1 MENSPYSSCLL
12 LHQDGKISRKCS
24 RFVWFTSDSYAI
36 PSISNSLVRPRLAL
50 IYDLVVFLLS
60 IIYIVFIYYIRGSTV
75 IEAFLSFPFL
85 HRARDTSVLMALAEQ
100 LVSHRSNTSHRQRS
114 LYLPFLFPLVRSCFV
129 PLSHRLRPICGV
141 RMFARFPCLSTLSR
155 LGPKLSRQL
164 VSCNVCNRGSLFN
177 EKHLLLTKLK
187 TNVSPQ
193 LVFSY

>member
-75 IEAFLSFPFL
+75 IEAFFVVPISAPCTRYIGINGLGRAVGKPSFEHEPSPEVTVLTFSLS
-85 HRARDTSVLMALAEQ
+85 S
-100 LVSHRSNTSHRQRS
+100 RS
-114 LYLPFLFPLVRSCFV
+114 LLLRSFVTSASTHLRRTHVRALSVSFYFV
-129 PLSHRLRPICGV
+129 SSWPEAFSSTCQLERLQPW
-141 RMFARFPCLSTLSR
+141 
-155 LGPKLSRQL
+155 
-164 VSCNVCNRGSLFN
+164 
-177 EKHLLLTKLK
+177 
-187 TNVSPQ
+187 
-193 LVFSY
+193 FSF

>member
-1 MENSPYSSCLL
+1 ML
-12 LHQDGKISRKCS
+12 LHQDEEISRKCS
-24 RFVWFTSDSYAI
+24 RFVWFSSDSYAI

-50 IYDLVVFLLS
+50 IYDFVVFLLP
-60 IIYIVFIYYIRGSTV
+60 IIYIVFVYYIGGST
-75 IEAFLSFPFL
+75 INKAFSSFPFL
-85 HRARDTSVLMALAEQ
+85 RRARDTSVLMALAEQ

-114 LYLPFLFPLVRSCFV
+114 LYLPFLFPLVRSV

-155 LGPKLSRQL
+155 VGPLAELSRQL
-164 VSCNVCNRGSLFN
+164 VSWNVCNRGSLFN

>member
-1 MENSPYSSCLL
+1 M
-12 LHQDGKISRKCS
+12 LHQEEEISRKCS

-36 PSISNSLVRPRLAL
+36 PGISNSLVRPRLAL
-50 IYDLVVFLLS
+50 IYDLVVFLLP
-60 IIYIVFIYYIRGSTV
+60 IIYIVFIYYIRGSMV
-75 IEAFLSFPFL
+75 IKAFLSFAFL
-85 HRARDTSVLMALAEQ
+85 RRARDTSVLMALAEQ

-114 LYLPFLFPLVRSCFV
+114 LYLPFLFPLVRSV

-155 LGPKLSRQL
+155 VGPLAAKLSRQL
-164 VSCNVCNRGSLFN
+164 VSWNACNCGSLFN

-187 TNVSPQ
+187 TNASPQ